1 MSQQNTQSRP
11 VKPIPAGAG
20 MGGDK
25 NANVMGWE
33 KLKPVK
39 PTKTLTKTKSPKKKK
54 VVAPSY
60 NSIASQ
66 IKKATG
72 KQ

>member
-1 MSQQNTQSRP
+1 MKPMP
-11 VKPIPAGAG
+11 VAGAG

-33 KLKPVK
+33 KLKPSKTPKKVAK
-39 PTKTLTKTKSPKKKK
+39 PSLKPKKK

-60 NSIASQ
+60 SKIQKSIQKSMGY
-66 IKKATG
+66 K
-72 KQ
+72 